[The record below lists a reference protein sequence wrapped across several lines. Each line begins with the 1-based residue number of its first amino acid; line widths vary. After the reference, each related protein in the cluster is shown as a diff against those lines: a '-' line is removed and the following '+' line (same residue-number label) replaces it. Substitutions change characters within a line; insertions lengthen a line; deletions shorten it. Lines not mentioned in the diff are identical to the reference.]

1 MTPTSMPAPPA
12 SASLLNPNRMLTV
25 LVCGATGLLG
35 GLALMPAAH
44 ATMVTGPVLG
54 VLYGVLFAL
63 LFSKRASGAGSGLLW
78 SLSYALLL
86 WLAVVTVILQLVDA
100 GVTSLDQLR
109 TNRDNFPDLVGYML
123 CFGAPLGLVLGT
135 LQSRRP
141 QNELTPFSAGRAI
154 MGGTLAGIVGG
165 WAFGKWMEQV
175 NFYPLIAGLVG
186 SNSRMVGESLHF
198 IFAVIIG
205 ISFGLLFQREARGYG
220 SSMACGVAYGI
231 FWWFLGPLT
240 ILPLWSRQPVDWS
253 SSHASS
259 LFGSLIG
266 HIVYGVIVGLV
277 YAVVDRLWVKFF
289 TESDPIRRQPEGP
302 GVRFIRLM
310 QWGAVSGVA
319 GGTLYA
325 LVLVVTGSW
334 KEIAAIAGGTSAT
347 LGFFIHL
354 VISVL
359 MGASYGL
366 LFQREAPNRPS
377 GRQRAAFEH
386 FAQILP
392 FDELHDEVRR
402 AGRSAPVGVNRNH
415 IGVTHFPESGHLLL
429 EPPLNPGFLFDLA
442 TEHLDGATLLPLAII
457 SFHHVGKT
465 AARDKL
471 ANFKARGQESRTIL
485 VPPATALPDATL
497 PDWAGVPPSRPCAA
511 GSTDNQC
518 LPAWRW

>member
-1 MTPTSMPAPPA
+1 
-12 SASLLNPNRMLTV
+12 
-25 LVCGATGLLG
+25 
-35 GLALMPAAH
+35 
-44 ATMVTGPVLG
+44 
-54 VLYGVLFAL
+54 
-63 LFSKRASGAGSGLLW
+63 
-78 SLSYALLL
+78 
-86 WLAVVTVILQLVDA
+86 
-100 GVTSLDQLR
+100 
-109 TNRDNFPDLVGYML
+109 
-123 CFGAPLGLVLGT
+123 
-135 LQSRRP
+135 
-141 QNELTPFSAGRAI
+141 

-231 FWWFLGPLT
+231 SWWFLGPLT

-319 GGTLYA
+319 GGALYA

-366 LFQREAPNRPS
+366 LFQREAPNLAS
-377 GRQRAAFEH
+377 GIGWGLVYGLTGWFIGPLTLFPVAQGHSLWAPADARAQFPALVGQLMYGAMAAASFWLLERR
-386 FAQILP
+386 
-392 FDELHDEVRR
+392 HDEWLLLDPRIAAREESLRR
-402 AGRSAPVGVNRNH
+402 PVGTAASALWLFVLCL
-415 IGVTHFPESGHLLL
+415 GV
-429 EPPLNPGFLFDLA
+429 
-442 TEHLDGATLLPLAII
+442 LLPLL
-457 SFHHVGKT
+457 
-465 AARDKL
+465 L
-471 ANFKARGQESRTIL
+471 A
-485 VPPATALPDATL
+485 
-497 PDWAGVPPSRPCAA
+497 
-511 GSTDNQC
+511 
-518 LPAWRW
+518 